1 MPRSALVTNA
11 LPYANGQI
19 HLGHLVGYIQADI
32 WVRARRMS
40 GDTVHFVCADDTH
53 GTPIMLAA
61 EKAGTT
67 PEAFVADIQA
77 AHVRDFAAFGVVYD
91 HYDSTHSAGNRALTE
106 AIYAKLEANGHIGR
120 RSVQQFYDPAKGMFL
135 PDRYIKGICPNCGT
149 ADQYGDNCENCGA
162 TYAPTDLKD
171 PRSVI
176 SGATPEMRASEHFF
190 FELNQFEGF
199 LREWL
204 AGPVMVPG
212 MKAKL
217 QEWLD
222 SEGGLRPWDISRD
235 APYFGFEIPGQP
247 GKYFYVWLDAPI
259 GYLSSF
265 KALCDAKGY
274 DFDAFTQAGSNAE
287 MHHFIGKD
295 IVNFHGLF
303 WPAVLKGA
311 GLRAPTRLHVNGY
324 LMVDGAKMSKSRGT
338 FVMAKTYLDAGLPP
352 EALRY
357 YYAAKSSGGVDDLDL
372 NLSDFVARVNSDLVG
387 KFVNIASRCARILA
401 DQYDS
406 RLSRTAE
413 TEAIFVTANSL
424 GISAAIE
431 MTKGWIN
438 THSVPILGTDDLDA
452 FEFDAMERLLRDL
465 KLLSDVERHY
475 DRNNFS
481 AVLNA
486 LMEICDSTNAGLH
499 AWAPW
504 NNAKSAD
511 ERMRQFAHEVL
522 SLSIRKFQMVAV
534 YLSPIAPDLAQSA
547 ASWLNISTDT
557 WRNAF
562 ASSTDVL
569 PEYSALFTRID
580 PKKIEAMTEA
590 SKETMSAP
598 VGAAEAAK
606 PADAKAK
613 LAAEAAP
620 TKAGAAKPEAP
631 KAEAAKS
638 DFIGMDDFAKL
649 DLRIGKVLVCEFV
662 EGSDKLLRFELDAG
676 ELGKRQIFSGIRGS
690 YAEPD
695 TLVGRSVVFIANLAP
710 RKMRFG
716 VSEGMILSAGFDGG
730 ALALLDADDGAQ
742 PGMPVR

>member
-1 MPRSALVTNA
+1 MLPRPALVTNA

-32 WVRARRMS
+32 WVRARRMA
-40 GDTVHFVCADDTH
+40 GGTVHFVCADDTH

-67 PEAFVADIQA
+67 PEAFIAEIQT
-77 AHVRDFAAFGVVYD
+77 AHMRDFAAFGVDFD
-91 HYDSTHSAGNRALTE
+91 HFDSTHSAGNRALTE
-106 AIYAKLEANGHIGR
+106 AIYAKLDANGHIGR

-149 ADQYGDNCENCGA
+149 PDQYGDNCEQCGA
-162 TYAPTDLKD
+162 TYAPTDLKE

-176 SGATPEMRASEHFF
+176 SGATPEMRESEHFF
-190 FELNQFEGF
+190 FELGQFSDF
-199 LREWL
+199 LRGWL
-204 AGPVMVPG
+204 AADTMVPG

-222 SEGGLRPWDISRD
+222 ADGGLRPWDISRD

-274 DFDAFTQAGSNAE
+274 DFDAFTKAGSDAE

-303 WPAVLKGA
+303 WPAVLQGS
-311 GLRAPTRLHVNGY
+311 GFRTPTRLHVNGY
-324 LMVDGAKMSKSRGT
+324 LTVDGAKMSKSRGT

-372 NLSDFVARVNSDLVG
+372 NLSDFVARVNSDIVG
-387 KFVNIASRCARILA
+387 KFVNLASRCAGFVTKHCDGHLGANFEAGRGSDLYYSILA
-401 DQYDS
+401 RRENIIASYAVNNAAAALREIMEACDEANAYVADS
-406 RLSRTAE
+406 APWQIAKKLDETGRHEHLQAVCTTALNLFRLLSAYLKPVLPNVAAQAE
-413 TEAIFVTANSL
+413 AFL
-424 GISAAIE
+424 AAPVA
-431 MTKGWIN
+431 GW
-438 THSVPILGTDDLDA
+438 SDLDA
-452 FEFDAMERLLRDL
+452 PLL
-465 KLLSDVERHY
+465 
-475 DRNNFS
+475 
-481 AVLNA
+481 
-486 LMEICDSTNAGLH
+486 GH
-499 AWAPW
+499 AIQPYAP
-504 NNAKSAD
+504 
-511 ERMRQFAHEVL
+511 
-522 SLSIRKFQMVAV
+522 
-534 YLSPIAPDLAQSA
+534 
-547 ASWLNISTDT
+547 
-557 WRNAF
+557 
-562 ASSTDVL
+562 
-569 PEYSALFTRID
+569 LFTRID
-580 PKKIEAMTEA
+580 PKQIDAMTEA
-590 SKETMSAP
+590 SKDTMTPTAAP
-598 VGAAEAAK
+598 VGGASAPSSSSGEKKIAAEAASTK
-606 PADAKAK
+606 NASSPRNK

-620 TKAGAAKPEAP
+620 TKSETP
-631 KAEAAKS
+631 KAEATKS
-638 DFIGMDDFAKL
+638 EYIGIDDFAKL
-649 DLRIGKVLVCEFV
+649 DLRIGKVLACEFV

-690 YAEPD
+690 YGEPE
-695 TLVGRSVVFIANLAP
+695 TLVGRNVVFIANLAP

-716 VSEGMILSAGFDGG
+716 MSEGMILSAGFDGG
-730 ALALLDADDGAQ
+730 ALALLDADSGAA